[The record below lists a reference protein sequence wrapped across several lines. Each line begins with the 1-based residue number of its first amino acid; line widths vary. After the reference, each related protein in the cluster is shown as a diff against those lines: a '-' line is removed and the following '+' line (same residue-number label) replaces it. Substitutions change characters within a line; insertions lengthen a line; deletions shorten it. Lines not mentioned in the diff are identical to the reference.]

1 MKKTVRLTESDL
13 VNIIKQHLTEMQ
25 LRSADDEE
33 LLSAMEESLEAQ
45 RKFKQMVFET
55 GNPSVADKVK
65 EMYYDK
71 MKKQRLLYPGFV
83 RNFGSFT

>member
-1 MKKTVRLTESDL
+1 MKKIVRITESDL
-13 VNIIKQHLTEMQ
+13 VNIIKQRLAEI
-25 LRSADDEE
+25 RSADDEE
-33 LLSAMEESLEAQ
+33 LLAAMEESLAAQ

-65 EMYYDK
+65 ETYYDK
-71 MKKQRLLYPGFV
+71 MKKQRLLYPGLV